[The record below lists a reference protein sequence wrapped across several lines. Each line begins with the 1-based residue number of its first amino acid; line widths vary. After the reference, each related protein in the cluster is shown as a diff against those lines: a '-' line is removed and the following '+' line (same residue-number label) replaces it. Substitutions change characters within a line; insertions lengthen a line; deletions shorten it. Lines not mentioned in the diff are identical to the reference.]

1 MRKKKKQDSSASPR
15 ISAFENIVNEYETPL
30 LRYVTRIVSHHDVA
44 ENIVQETFIKLYK
57 KWKDDLTPS
66 PQLSSWLYR
75 VAHNMTVDYMRKES
89 RKQSLHKRHA
99 EEKQTYAPPNRGGFF
114 RISEPAANAAKA
126 LKKLSER
133 EQQLVVLKV
142 YEEKSYKEISN
153 ITGLTVSNVGY
164 ILHHAMKKMALLLS
178 TETGNVNGKK

>member
-1 MRKKKKQDSSASPR
+1 MTKKRRQNSSASPR
-15 ISAFENIVNEYETPL
+15 ISAFEDVVNEYETPL

-57 KWKDDLTPS
+57 KWEDDLTPS
-66 PQLSSWLYR
+66 SQISSWLYR
-75 VAHNMTVDYMRKES
+75 VAHNMTVDYLRKES
-89 RKQSLHKRHA
+89 RKHSLHKRHA
-99 EEKQTYAPPNRGGFF
+99 EQTPTYVPPDRGTGF
-114 RISEPAANAAKA
+114 RISESAANAAEA

-153 ITGLTVSNVGY
+153 ITGLSVSNVGY
-164 ILHHAMKKMALLLS
+164 ILHHAMKKMAALFPA
-178 TETGNVNGKK
+178 EKKNDNGK

>member
-1 MRKKKKQDSSASPR
+1 MTKKKRQDSSDNER
-15 ISAFENIVNEYETPL
+15 ISAFENIVNEYETAL

-57 KWKDDLTPS
+57 KWEDDLIPS
-66 PQLSSWLYR
+66 PRLSGWLYR
-75 VAHNMTVDYMRKES
+75 VAHNMTVDYMRKET
-89 RKQSLHKRHA
+89 RKHSLHKRHA
-99 EEKQTYAPPNRGGFF
+99 EEKQHYVSPDRGASF
-114 RISEPAANAAKA
+114 RISDSAANAAQA
-126 LKKLSER
+126 LKKLSKR

-164 ILHHAMKKMALLLS
+164 ILHYAMKKMAALLS
-178 TETGNVNGKK
+178 EEKRK